1 MFIVSGIEGCE
12 FLFKV
17 SEIIAHINVC
27 VIILNKCERVL
38 LSVKENLLINKW
50 LSYITHLLHDQ
61 QSESLDGY
69 TQLYMESLR
78 RFLVLTDILDL

>member
-12 FLFKV
+12 FLFKA

-50 LSYITHLLHDQ
+50 LSYITHLLPDQ

-69 TQLYMESLR
+69 IQLYMESLR